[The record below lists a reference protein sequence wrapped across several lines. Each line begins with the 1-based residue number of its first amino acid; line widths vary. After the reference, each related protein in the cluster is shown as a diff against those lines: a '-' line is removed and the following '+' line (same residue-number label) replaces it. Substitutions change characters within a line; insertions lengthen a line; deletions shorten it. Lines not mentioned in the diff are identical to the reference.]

1 MRVVLLGAGSVGIQ
15 IARELIDEK
24 RDVVIIEKDSELA
37 RVADNEL
44 DCLVLNEDGS
54 RPEVLRKAQ
63 TDTADW
69 FIALTGSDAV
79 NIVACGLVASESPK
93 TRTIARVET
102 PFYTALSLVQKKT
115 FGLDI
120 LVNPAMEAARAL
132 AQIIAEGFAEQVTPL
147 HDGALQLRM
156 VHAAKLEG
164 FSGRTLG
171 EIRQSSLKHY
181 LVAAIVRDK
190 AIIVPKGDSRIHAED
205 RLYILGTPDSLNSLL
220 GTVEGLASIPRNI
233 IVLGASR
240 ISERLIG
247 LLLDANNGLHRG
259 LGSIIH
265 KIFRKKSS
273 ITLLDSSEVECKRF
287 AKMFQDIQIINGDCA
302 EEGVLEHTGIAQ
314 ADLFVAATDSQSK
327 NIITAQLAKV
337 LGAKKSM
344 AITVNHRFLPLGP
357 DMDVDSYVCAN
368 DSVAARILEIVRK
381 GHIRT
386 IYSFYEDSVEIV
398 ELQISPYSP
407 VQSKSLLEIELPR
420 QVLVAFVQK
429 NSEFIVPTGSTI
441 LNSGDMIGLIT
452 PKDRIRELEQVFGE
466 KDGDSDAENNGV

>member
-1 MRVVLLGAGSVGIQ
+1 MRVVLLGAGNVGIQ
-15 IARELIDEK
+15 IARELIDEE

-44 DCLVLNEDGS
+44 DCLVINEDGS

-102 PFYTALSLVQKKT
+102 PFYTALSPVQKET

-120 LVNPAMEAARAL
+120 LINPAMEAARTL
-132 AQIIAEGFAEQVTPL
+132 AQIIAEGFAEHVTPL

-164 FSGRTLG
+164 FTGKTLG

-181 LVAAIVRDK
+181 LVAAIVRDN

-205 RLYILGTPDSLNSLL
+205 RLYILGTPDSLDNLL
-220 GTVEGLASIPRNI
+220 GMVEGLDSIPRTI

-240 ISERLIG
+240 ISERLIE
-247 LLLDANNGLHRG
+247 LLLGAKETSSRG
-259 LGSIIH
+259 LTSIIQ
-265 KIFRKKSS
+265 KLFRRKSS
-273 ITLLDSSEVECKRF
+273 ITLLESSETDCKRF
-287 AKMFQDIQIINGDCA
+287 AQTFQEIQVIHGDCA
-302 EEGVLEHTGIAQ
+302 EEGVLENTGIAR

-344 AITVNHRFLPLGP
+344 ALTVNHRFLPLGP

-368 DSVAARILEIVRK
+368 DSVASRVLEIVRK

-386 IYSFYEDSVEIV
+386 IYSFYEDAVEIV
-398 ELQISPYSP
+398 ELRISPNSP
-407 VQSKSLLEIELPR
+407 VQSKSLREIELPR

-429 NSEFIVPTGSTI
+429 NSEFIVPSGATVLTA
-441 LNSGDMIGLIT
+441 GDMIGLIT
-452 PKDRIRELEQVFGE
+452 PKDRIRELEHVFGE
-466 KDGDSDAENNGV
+466 KDGV

>member
-1 MRVVLLGAGSVGIQ
+1 MRVVLLGAGRVGIQ
-15 IARELIDEK
+15 IARQLIDEK

-44 DCLVLNEDGS
+44 DCLVINEDGS

-120 LVNPAMEAARAL
+120 LINPAMEAARAL
-132 AQIIAEGFAEQVTPL
+132 ARIISEGFAEHVTPL

-156 VHAAKLEG
+156 VHASGLEG

-181 LVAAIVRDK
+181 LVAAIVRDN
-190 AIIVPKGDSRIHAED
+190 AIIVPKGDSRIHSED
-205 RLYILGTPDSLNSLL
+205 RLYILGTPDSLDSLL
-220 GTVEGLASIPRNI
+220 GTIEGLSSIPRNI

-240 ISERLIG
+240 ISERLIEN
-247 LLLDANNGLHRG
+247 LLDFNKTSPGKF
-259 LGSIIH
+259 GSIIH
-265 KIFRKKSS
+265 KLFRRKSS
-273 ITLLDSSEVECKRF
+273 ITLLDSSEADCKRF
-287 AKMFQDIQIINGDCA
+287 AQNFQDIQVINGDCA
-302 EEGVLEHTGIAQ
+302 EEGILENAGINH
-314 ADLFVAATDSQSK
+314 ADLFVSATESQSK

-357 DMDVDSYVCAN
+357 DMDVDAYVCAN
-368 DSVAARILEIVRK
+368 DAVAARVLEIVRK

-386 IYSFYEDSVEIV
+386 IFSFYEDSVEIV
-398 ELQISPYSP
+398 ELRISPHSP

-429 NSEFIVPTGSTI
+429 ETGFIVPSGNTI

-452 PKDRIRELEQVFGE
+452 PKDRILELEQVFGE
-466 KDGDSDAENNGV
+466 KDGL